1 MPGINPVPAGRAPFD
16 HRKQGDIVR
25 RPIILVVLATF
36 VSGCNLGSGGRGVSV
51 KPAEVHAFAGVCS
64 AEVPG
69 LTPFGYTMAGFDFV
83 DEQCG
88 IFFDGIVELT
98 KNSRYASSSIATANT
113 QAALIMAAV
122 DTATKSIAIVA
133 ASSELARKLI
143 DGYAAEYAFSPYAL
157 EVRQLVVD
165 ALTAYRANKDTDA
178 AIDRL
183 QTVPLGDGFC
193 LANNIVRNYA
203 KICTIANVEALAR
216 QAVANS
222 KIGKSDSPAAGNATR
237 MAGRFVP
244 AAASGRALP
253 RATSE
258 EMTNFRRGLALPN
271 YTAGRP

>member
-1 MPGINPVPAGRAPFD
+1 M
-16 HRKQGDIVR
+16 R
-25 RPIILVVLATF
+25 RPIILILLATF
-36 VSGCNLGSGGRGVSV
+36 VSGCNLGNSGRGVSV

-64 AEVPG
+64 APVPG
-69 LTPFGYTMAGFDFV
+69 LTPAGYTIAGFDFV

-88 IFFDGIVELT
+88 IFFDGIVELA

-165 ALTAYRANKDTDA
+165 ALSAYRANSDTDA
-178 AIDRL
+178 AFNRL
-183 QTVPLGDGFC
+183 QTMPPGDAFC
-193 LANNIVRNYA
+193 FANNIVRNYA

-222 KIGKSDSPAAGNATR
+222 KIGKSDSPVTGNAPR
-237 MAGRFVP
+237 LAGRFTPLSGTVG
-244 AAASGRALP
+244 GRALP
-253 RATSE
+253 RATADDLA
-258 EMTNFRRGLALPN
+258 NFRRGLALPN
-271 YTAGRP
+271 YTAGKP

>member
-1 MPGINPVPAGRAPFD
+1 M
-16 HRKQGDIVR
+16 R
-25 RPIILVVLATF
+25 RSIILFLLAVL
-36 VSGCNLGSGGRGVSV
+36 VSGCRFGDSGRGVSA
-51 KPAEVHAFAGVCS
+51 KPSEVHAFAGVCS
-64 AEVPG
+64 APVPD
-69 LTPFGYTMAGFDFV
+69 LTPTGYTIAGFDFV

-88 IFFDGIVELT
+88 VFFDGIVELA

-122 DTATKSIAIVA
+122 DAATKSIAIVA

-165 ALTAYRANKDTDA
+165 ALSAYRADSKTDEA
-178 AIDRL
+178 VRTL
-183 QTVPLGDGFC
+183 QALPPGDAFC

-222 KIGKSDSPAAGNATR
+222 KIGKSDSPAANPQRT
-237 MAGRFVP
+237 FSP
-244 AAASGRALP
+244 AAASRALP
-253 RATSE
+253 RATAEQLTS
-258 EMTNFRRGLALPN
+258 FRRGLALPN
-271 YTAGRP
+271 YTAGKP

>member
-1 MPGINPVPAGRAPFD
+1 MTTTRRPPRRAPFSS
-16 HRKQGDIVR
+16 RNLGDIVG
-25 RPIILVVLATF
+25 RPILVILLATF
-36 VSGCNLGSGGRGVSV
+36 VSGCILGNSGRGVSV
-51 KPAEVHAFAGVCS
+51 KPAEVHAFADVCS
-64 AEVPG
+64 APVPG
-69 LTPFGYTMAGFDFV
+69 LTPTGYTIAGFDFV

-88 IFFDGIVELT
+88 VFFDGIVELA

-165 ALTAYRANKDTDA
+165 ALTAYRANIDTNA
-178 AIDRL
+178 AVDKL
-183 QTVPLGDGFC
+183 QTMPPGDGFC
-193 LANNIVRNYA
+193 FANNIVRNYA

-222 KIGKSDSPAAGNATR
+222 KIGKSDSPAASNAPR
-237 MAGRFVP
+237 VAGRFVP
-244 AAASGRALP
+244 AAAGGRALP
-253 RATSE
+253 RATADDLA
-258 EMTNFRRGLALPN
+258 NFRRGLALPN

>member
-1 MPGINPVPAGRAPFD
+1 
-16 HRKQGDIVR
+16 VR
-25 RPIILVVLATF
+25 RPIILILLAAL
-36 VSGCNLGSGGRGVSV
+36 VSGRQFGSGRGVSV
-51 KPAEVHAFAGVCS
+51 KPSEVHAFAGVCS
-64 AEVPG
+64 APVPD
-69 LTPFGYTMAGFDFV
+69 LTPTGYTIAGFDFV

-88 IFFDGIVELT
+88 VFFDGIVELA

-122 DTATKSIAIVA
+122 DAATKSIAIVA

-165 ALTAYRANKDTDA
+165 ALSAYRADSKTDEA
-178 AIDRL
+178 VRVL
-183 QTVPLGDGFC
+183 QALPPGDAFC

-222 KIGKSDSPAAGNATR
+222 KIGKSDPPAANPQRTFA
-237 MAGRFVP
+237 P
-244 AAASGRALP
+244 AAASRAMP
-253 RATSE
+253 RATADQLTS
-258 EMTNFRRGLALPN
+258 FRRGLALPN
-271 YTAGRP
+271 YTAGKP